1 MEGFKSKKEQI
12 KESLKVLILKLEHEE
27 GFTSIKG
34 HLKNF
39 ENEFKLEKPNKE
51 KLLFFLDEVFRT
63 MIKQFPNMS
72 QVKEEDKK
80 IVDIINKFNSVCQ
93 DYINN

>member
-1 MEGFKSKKEQI
+1 MEGYKSKKEQI
-12 KESLKVLILKLEHEE
+12 KESLKILILKLEQEE

-39 ENEFKLEKPNKE
+39 QNEFELDKPNKE
-51 KLLFFLDEVFRT
+51 NMLFFLDEVFKSI
-63 MIKQFPNMS
+63 IKQFPNMS

-80 IVDIINKFNSVCQ
+80 IVDIINKFNSLCQ